1 MWEVTSASHSELCLL
16 GKSNVV
22 FSPNPLPFFF
32 CCKLNWSTAAL
43 SNSAVLLQLHWPFS
57 ASSWV
62 SSEISYKPP
71 KLETVWDAHCV
82 TQCHTLSPLHFSLP
96 QTGADQGTA
105 MLTVLNVSRL
115 QSKPLT
121 PLSLLLNALLQ
132 VYWGSFF
139 FLPVCISN
147 QACWHNTKTNSLPT
161 TLGSQCS

>member
-1 MWEVTSASHSELCLL
+1 MR
-16 GKSNVV
+16 SNVCFPQWTV
-22 FSPNPLPFFF
+22 PFGKEQCCFF
-32 CCKLNWSTAAL
+32 TQPFTFLF
-43 SNSAVLLQLHWPFS
+43 LLQAELKHS
-57 ASSWV
+57 STEQQCGKEEATASSWV

-121 PLSLLLNALLQ
+121 PLSLLLNAFLQ
-132 VYWGSFF
+132 VYWGSLF

-147 QACWHNTKTNSLPT
+147 QACWHNTKTNSLPS